1 MTGDEDQRPHLPTR
15 VGKAASKW
23 DNYLTHEED
32 GLERVSGRKTVD
44 HIGDWSNGVFETTT
58 NDQKVE
64 DDIHPDFI

>member
-1 MTGDEDQRPHLPTR
+1 MGQL
-15 VGKAASKW
+15 
-23 DNYLTHEED
+23 LTHEED